1 MKRARQQALETR
13 DRILDAA
20 ELEFFANGVSH
31 TSLEEVACAAGLTRG
46 AIYWHFRNKGDLF
59 AAMTDRVLL
68 PMEMLVAAM
77 LDAGEQDP
85 LGRMREFFAF
95 CFGKAA
101 VEPHSR
107 RVFDVL
113 FTKCEYTGDMDRVLE
128 RQRSARRLR
137 AARARSAQ
145 RDREGVVARR
155 PRYRARPASSR
166 RFSAACC
173 ATGRPAMGCS
183 CCRAMPVISPMSVS
197 GCCGVRCR
205 RGVRGKLLASHRKA
219 TRFHRAA
226 LRRSPEG
233 DSSPSKKMPRTM
245 SEGDPRCTHANC

>member
-20 ELEFFANGVSH
+20 ELVFFANGVSH
-31 TSLEEVACAAGLTRG
+31 TSLEEVACAAGLTHG

-128 RQRSARRLR
+128 RQRNAARDGCERLERGLRNAIAKGQLPEDLDTARGRRRPGVSQQR
-137 AARARSAQ
+137 AARLA
-145 RDREGVVARR
+145 ARR
-155 PRYRARPASSR
+155 WDVRVAARCRLSRRCLYRAVAV
-166 RFSAACC
+166 FGVAA
-173 ATGRPAMGCS
+173 A
-183 CCRAMPVISPMSVS
+183 
-197 GCCGVRCR
+197 
-205 RGVRGKLLASHRKA
+205 
-219 TRFHRAA
+219 
-226 LRRSPEG
+226 
-233 DSSPSKKMPRTM
+233 
-245 SEGDPRCTHANC
+245 